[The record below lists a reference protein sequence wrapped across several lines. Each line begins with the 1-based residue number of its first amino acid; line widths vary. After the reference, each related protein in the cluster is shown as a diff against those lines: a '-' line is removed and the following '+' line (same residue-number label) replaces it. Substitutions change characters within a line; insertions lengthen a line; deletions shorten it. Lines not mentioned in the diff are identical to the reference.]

1 MTVISIQS
9 QVAHGKVG
17 NSAAV
22 PALQAFGLTVA
33 AVPTA
38 LLSNHPHYPTMRG
51 RLIEPELLADLL
63 RGIEERGLV
72 ADDTTIVTGFL
83 GSVTNAVVVA
93 DFVARAKARQPNL
106 AYICDPVLGDDD
118 LGGFAAPGLDRV
130 FREDLLPLA
139 DIATPN
145 AWELRHLAGMDE
157 VTDLLSAAA
166 VLRARG
172 TGRLAI
178 TGGTVTG
185 PVTRTL
191 VCDGA
196 VGWQIETPRSPAR
209 PAGTGD
215 LFTAL
220 LAARLSQ
227 GADLVR
233 AASLAVSGTFA
244 VLARTDAAPWA
255 EMPVEACL
263 PELIHPPRIFEAA
276 PLPASAE
283 GAGSA

>member
-9 QVAHGKVG
+9 QVVHGKVG

-33 AVPTA
+33 AVPIA

-51 RLIEPELLADLL
+51 RLVEPDLLADLL
-63 RGIEERGLV
+63 QGVEERGLI
-72 ADDTTIVTGFL
+72 ADDTTIITGFL
-83 GSVTNAVVVA
+83 GSVANAAVVA
-93 DFVARAKARQPNL
+93 DFVARAKVRQPGL
-106 AYICDPVLGDDD
+106 TYICDPVLGDDD
-118 LGGFAAPGLDRV
+118 LGGFAAPGLDRI
-130 FREDLLPLA
+130 FREELLPLA
-139 DIATPN
+139 DLATPN
-145 AWELRHLAGMDE
+145 AWELRHLAGADDRA
-157 VTDLLSAAA
+157 DLLSVAA

-191 VCDGA
+191 VCDGGA
-196 VGWQIETPRSPAR
+196 SWQIETPRLPVR

-220 LAARLSQ
+220 LAARLRT
-227 GADLVR
+227 GADLVQ

-244 VLARTDAAPWA
+244 VLARTDAPPWS

-263 PELIHPPRIFEAA
+263 PELIHPPRIFEAE

-283 GAGSA
+283 PERTA